1 MERLHYDIVI
11 IGAGPAGLAA
21 LSELAGKGLE
31 IAVMDEQPRAGGQ
44 IYRQPPAD
52 FRVKDWLPGQLYD
65 AGKALL
71 RRAEQA
77 PGVHWH
83 LETAA
88 LGFYEDAAGERVLWA
103 ATPEGV
109 KSVSARAW
117 LVAAGCYDMPVAF
130 PGWTLPGVMAAG
142 GVQAFVKSQQ
152 LVPGERFVFAGS
164 HPLQL
169 IVAEQVLNAGGE
181 IAALIFSQPPGRAL
195 AALRRPGVVG
205 SHWRK
210 FAAAAAAFARL
221 KRAGVPILFEHG
233 IVAAEGEDAVASA
246 VIAPLDA
253 DGRADRS
260 RSRSVA
266 CDRIAFCY
274 GFLPSSELAR
284 QAGATAVW
292 DEDAGGGWIV
302 THDGAMRSDVPRLYV
317 AGEVTRVAGAE
328 SAAEQG
334 RIAAFSIL
342 ADLGLPVDRAA
353 RDAAFRRLGSITR
366 FADLLRDLARPPAA
380 LIADL
385 AGDDVVLCRCENVS
399 FGAFRAAM
407 KEAGHVLTADAAKL
421 LSRTGMGP
429 CQGRY
434 CGHAVRRTLAEI
446 RGTDPGMVGG
456 FTVRPPVKPV
466 PLGDIV
472 G

>member
-1 MERLHYDIVI
+1 MESLRYDIAI

-21 LSELAGKGLE
+21 LDQLAGKGLKV
-31 IAVMDEQPRAGGQ
+31 AVIDEQPRAGGQ
-44 IYRQPPAD
+44 IYRQPPAS
-52 FRVKDWLPGQLYD
+52 FKVGNWLADRLYD

-71 RRAEQA
+71 RRAEDA
-77 PGVHWH
+77 PGIDWH
-83 LETAA
+83 LESAA
-88 LGFYEDAAGERVLWA
+88 LGFYEDQAGDRVLWI

-109 KSVSARAW
+109 KSLRARAW
-117 LVAAGCYDMPVAF
+117 LIAAGCYDMPVAF

-152 LVPGERFVFAGS
+152 LVPGDRFLFAGS

-181 IAALIFSQPPGRAL
+181 IAALVFSQSASRAL
-195 AALRRPGVVG
+195 AALRRPGVLAG
-205 SHWRK
+205 HWRK
-210 FAAAAAAFARL
+210 FAQAAAALARL
-221 KRAGVPILFEHG
+221 RRAGVPVLFNHG
-233 IVAAEGEDAVASA
+233 IIAAEGADCVTGAV
-246 VIAPLDA
+246 VAPLDGA
-253 DGRADRS
+253 GRPDRGRG
-260 RSRSVA
+260 RSFA
-266 CDRIAFCY
+266 CDRVAFCY

-284 QAGATAVW
+284 QGGAAAAW
-292 DEDAGGGWIV
+292 DGEAGGGWIIS
-302 THDGAMRSDVPRLYV
+302 HDGAMRSTVPGLYV

-342 ADLGLPVDRAA
+342 ADLGLGPDGTARAA
-353 RDAAFRRLGSITR
+353 ASRRLHRITA
-366 FADLLRDLARPPAA
+366 FADLLRDLARPPAG
-380 LIADL
+380 LFEEL
-385 AGDDVVLCRCENVS
+385 AGDAVTLCRCENVT

-407 KEAGHVLTADAAKL
+407 ADAGHILTADAAKL

-434 CGHAVRRTLAEI
+434 CGHAVRRTLAAL
-446 RGTDPGMVGG
+446 RGVDPDTVGG

-466 PLGDIV
+466 PLSDLAG
-472 G
+472 